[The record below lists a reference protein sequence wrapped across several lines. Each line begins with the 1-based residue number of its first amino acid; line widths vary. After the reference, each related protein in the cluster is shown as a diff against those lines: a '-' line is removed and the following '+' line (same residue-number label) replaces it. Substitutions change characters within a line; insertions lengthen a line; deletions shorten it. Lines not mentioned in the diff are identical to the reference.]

1 MKKKRQIDNIA
12 KNKFGHYLYKYVS
25 DGKIIYIGIT
35 NNIVKRVQQHAS
47 DKGLDKKFTPYIKK
61 STIFVH
67 ECSTKGELKALERLL
82 IDMIKPILNVK
93 GKTDIAPTI
102 SFSEKDI
109 SWKPYNKS
117 DYTFQIDTEKNKA
130 KRRILNNYCKNV
142 KMTKMADDNNKTFEC
157 FFDHIKTC
165 LEHNDYNLIYCNHY
179 KKNLAK
185 IFLPDNLPHVST
197 VQSIIDGKFCG
208 IGLSGYYIYSEDD
221 NAYYC
226 ISPDYLKNKH
236 DEIAAIRNC
245 IATNRKYLHSLTK
258 Q

>member
-1 MKKKRQIDNIA
+1 MEKKGQIDNTP

-109 SWKPYNKS
+109 SWKLYNKS
-117 DYTFQIDTEKNKA
+117 DYISQVKSEETKA
-130 KRRILNNYCKNV
+130 KRMQNNARKNL
-142 KMTKMADDNNKTFEC
+142 KMTKMADENNKIFEY
-157 FFDHIKTC
+157 FFNHIKTC
-165 LEHNDYNLIYCNHY
+165 LEHNDYSLTYCNHY
-179 KKNLAK
+179 KKDLAK
-185 IFLPDNLPHVST
+185 ILLPDNLPHAST
-197 VQSIIDGKFCG
+197 AQSIIDGKFCG
-208 IGLSGYYIYSEDD
+208 IGLSGYYMYSED
-221 NAYYC
+221 NHTYYC
-226 ISPDYLKNKH
+226 ISPDYLENKE
-236 DEIAAIRNC
+236 DEIVTIRDC
-245 IATNRKYLHSLTK
+245 IEANRKYLHSLTG
-258 Q
+258 